1 MCMLRIFLEI
11 QKKLETVVNLSGIK
25 EKFFTEYSFVL
36 IVLILY
42 MYFKKQYQSSIV
54 AQQLKNL
61 VLSLQ

>member
-1 MCMLRIFLEI
+1 MLRIFLEI

-42 MYFKKQYQSSIV
+42 MYFKKQYQSYIV